1 MTPVR
6 FERLAV
12 LGLGLLGGSVAWAAR
27 RRGVA
32 RSVVGCGRRLEPLR
46 DAQARGL
53 VDAIALDPAEAVTGA
68 DLVVLATPVGAME
81 GVLRAAAPALA
92 SGALVTDV
100 GSVKSLLAETLPGL
114 LPPGVVFVGS
124 HPMAGSHEK
133 GPEHARP
140 DLLEGATCVVAPSPG
155 DPAPAVARI
164 EAFWSALGA
173 RVVRRD
179 PAAHDL
185 EVAWISHVPHA
196 LAFAFAGSL
205 GDAPPEAGEVA
216 GTGFRDFTRIAR
228 SDPELWAEILVAN
241 RKAIEG
247 PIARV
252 AAHLAELA
260 RAIESGD
267 VEEVDRWIAE
277 ARASLGVHERREPLP
292 ASMGQEKS
300 ASTEQEGSA
309 AGAQSRKQSRKF
321 GHA

>member
-1 MTPVR
+1 VTARFEPAKPSS

-27 RRGVA
+27 ERRIAGE
-32 RSVVGCGRRLEPLR
+32 VVGCGRRSEPLR
-46 DAQARGL
+46 AAQARGL
-53 VDAIALDPAEAVTGA
+53 VDRTTTDPAEAVAGA
-68 DLVVLATPVGAME
+68 DLVVLASPVGAMASL
-81 GVLRAAAPALA
+81 LRAAAPALRA
-92 SGALVTDV
+92 GSLVTDV

-114 LPPGVVFVGS
+114 LPPGVVFVGA
-124 HPMAGSHEK
+124 HPMAGSHER
-133 GPEHARP
+133 GPEHARA
-140 DLLEGATCVVAPSPG
+140 DLLEGATCVVT
-155 DPAPAVARI
+155 PAPGNPPEAVARV

-179 PAAHDL
+179 AATHDL

-196 LAFAFAGSL
+196 LAFAFARAL
-205 GDAPPEAGEVA
+205 GDAPPDAGEVS
-216 GTGFRDFTRIAR
+216 GTGFRDFTRIAQ

-247 PIARV
+247 PVARV
-252 AAHLAELA
+252 ADRLVELA

-277 ARASLGVHERREPLP
+277 ARATLGVHERRRISPDPE
-292 ASMGQEKS
+292 AKIRRS
-300 ASTEQEGSA
+300 
-309 AGAQSRKQSRKF
+309 

>member
-1 MTPVR
+1 MSVPAIR

-27 RRGVA
+27 ERGLA
-32 RSVVGCGRRLEPLR
+32 RVVVGSGRREAPLR

-53 VDAIALDPAEAVTGA
+53 IDEATVDPAKAVAGA
-68 DLVVLATPVGAME
+68 DLVVLATPVGSMA
-81 GVLRAAAPALA
+81 GVLRAAAPALRA
-92 SGALVTDV
+92 GALVTDV

-114 LPPGVVFVGS
+114 LPGGVTYIGA

-133 GPEHARP
+133 GPDHARS
-140 DLLEGATCVVAPSPG
+140 DLLEGATCVVTPCPG
-155 DPAPAVARI
+155 DPPAAIGRI
-164 EAFWSALGA
+164 EGFWRGLGA
-173 RVVRRD
+173 HVVRRD

-196 LAFAFAGSL
+196 LAFAFARSL

-252 AAHLAELA
+252 GKSLTELA
-260 RAIESGD
+260 HAIERAD
-267 VEEVDRWIAE
+267 VDELDRWIAE
-277 ARASLGVHERREPLP
+277 ARTSLGTHEGRPISPDPEAKIRRP
-292 ASMGQEKS
+292 
-300 ASTEQEGSA
+300 
-309 AGAQSRKQSRKF
+309 